1 MQIKNIFFVL
11 VLTVS
16 SLVQGQ
22 QLETYE
28 VKEGETLKNIARRF
42 KVSAEQIIEYNPDLS
57 RSGKLSKQNIF
68 IPLDISSK
76 TSYAEHAISEGETL
90 WSISRSYGLTVQ
102 DIKKANPA
110 LDQNELKTGS
120 RIKIPVS
127 KLSKERSRTVNQ
139 SITNSRFKTLKHLVL
154 PKETKYG
161 IAKQYGIEVDQLEKA
176 NPSIKAL
183 QPGQILTIK
192 RESKEKEQPI
202 PDYVGYKYYKVP
214 DDATIFS
221 LTKEYDITEQ
231 ELKNVNPAL
240 KNLGL
245 QKGMVLKLPR
255 KTSTDKVFS
264 LFAEQPLDLKTKIRN
279 YDRKYIDLF
288 LPFNLQKFDNDTIN
302 KRKRLA
308 DNKLSQISIDFYNG
322 VQAAIDSANALGL
335 EVDLRVFDTR
345 TDPGHLDSLVKKI
358 NFNQTQVAVGPII
371 PPNFNIVSDRLSEKD
386 IPIIAPFST
395 LKKRSDNTVSS
406 IPASS
411 TKQKALISMLS
422 TIHEAENLLIVT
434 DSADYKSQY
443 RFKYSFPNAKIIP
456 SRKNYVQ
463 QDSILKYLNNK
474 KENWV
479 VMTSS
484 DVGIVESTINHLH
497 SLSEYEIREKNEDGE
512 MEVVEVKHFPIRLF
526 SSNRKNFYE
535 DEIDNAYLSQMH
547 FIAVDNSKQLAVE
560 EPTEFM
566 KAFHRKKGI
575 YPNKYCVRGYDMLYD
590 IVLRLAYRSDLDE
603 SLRIPGMT
611 NYNLNR
617 FNYQDNIFSDGYK
630 NNAYYFIEYK
640 DDLKTATINSLKDRE
655 KIKLDIP
662 DLKDNE
668 KDE

>member
-1 MQIKNIFFVL
+1 MRIRNIFFVL
-11 VLTVS
+11 VLICS

-28 VKEGETLKNIARRF
+28 VKEGETLKSIARQF
-42 KVSAEQIIEYNPDLS
+42 KVPAERIIEYNPDLS

-68 IPLDISSK
+68 IPIDISSK
-76 TSYAEHAISEGETL
+76 TSYAEHEISEGETL

-110 LDQNELKTGS
+110 LDQNDLKTGS
-120 RIKIPVS
+120 SIKIPVS

-161 IAKQYGIEVDQLEKA
+161 IAQQYGIEVDQLEKA
-176 NPSIKAL
+176 NPSIKTL

-192 RESKEKEQPI
+192 RKRREKEEPI

-214 DDATIFS
+214 DDETIFN

-245 QKGMVLKLPR
+245 QEGMVLKLPR
-255 KTSTDKVFS
+255 ETSADKVLS

-345 TDPGHLDSLVKKI
+345 TDPGYMDSLVEKI

-371 PPNFNIVSDRLSEKD
+371 PPNFNLLSDRLSEQE
-386 IPIIAPFST
+386 IPIISPFST
-395 LKKRSDNTVSS
+395 LKKRGENTVSS
-406 IPASS
+406 IPARS

-422 TIHEAENLLIVT
+422 TIHEEENLLIVT

-443 RFKYSFPNAKIIP
+443 RFKYSFPGSTIIP

-479 VMTSS
+479 ILTSG
-484 DVGIVESTINHLH
+484 DIGVVESTINHLH
-497 SLSEYEIREKNEDGE
+497 SLAEYEVKEKNDEGKK
-512 MEVVEVKHFPIRLF
+512 EVVEVKHFPIRLF

-535 DEIDNAYLSQMH
+535 DEIDNAYLSEMH
-547 FIAVDNSKQLAVE
+547 FIAIENSRQLALD
-560 EPTEFM
+560 EPTDFM
-566 KAFHRKKGI
+566 KAYHRDKGI
-575 YPNKYCVRGYDMLYD
+575 YPNKYCIRGYDMMYD
-590 IVLRLAYRSDLDE
+590 IVLRLAFDPDPQE
-603 SLRIPGMT
+603 FLRIPGMAH
-611 NYNLNR
+611 YNLNR
-617 FNYQDNIFSDGYK
+617 FYYQDNTFSDGFE

-640 DDLKTATINSLKDRE
+640 EDLKTAMINSLKDRD
-655 KIKLDIP
+655 KIEMDIP
-662 DLKDNE
+662 DLKDNN